1 MGSLA
6 DAFPDDIRNQYAES
20 QIECGSVIFLRDPI
34 AGKHKFHVIVGFD
47 GERVLAAT
55 VRINSEINENIY
67 NTPEKRS
74 MCHPVS
80 PDTLP
85 FLDHDSFIP
94 CDQIIEWN
102 RKVIVS
108 LIKSDSSIVLGVL
121 PIDELEIVQL
131 KIATAPTI
139 SLRTKRKFG
148 LVFE

>member
-6 DAFPDDIRNQYAES
+6 DAFPDDIKNQYAES
-20 QIECGSVIFLRDPI
+20 QIECGSVVILRDPV

-55 VRINSEINENIY
+55 VRINSEINVKIY

-74 MCHPVS
+74 MCHPVY

-102 RKVIVS
+102 RNAIVS
-108 LIKSDSSIVLGVL
+108 LFKSDLSIILGVL

-131 KIATAPTI
+131 KIATAPTV

-148 LVFE
+148 LIFE